1 MAPVARLFI
10 HTFNAK
16 HGHVRNRPKSG
27 NSDHGRRTARFDPK
41 PSFSVRVPA
50 ALGYYVLVLMLRTP
64 RLDEAAILTELCLRS
79 KAVWGYDKEFMQACR
94 DELTLTPSTM
104 QSSHL
109 KVAEIGGCLMGMAQ
123 VTVKGDIAELDKLFV
138 EPTQLRSG
146 AGRAL
151 FDWAKN
157 TAREAGAVTLVI
169 EADPE
174 ASGFYRR
181 MGAIDDGVA
190 PSGSIP
196 GRFTPRLKLQ
206 L

>member
-1 MAPVARLFI
+1 LFFQI
-10 HTFNAK
+10 A
-16 HGHVRNRPKSG
+16 V
-27 NSDHGRRTARFDPK
+27 
-41 PSFSVRVPA
+41 
-50 ALGYYVLVLMLRTP
+50 LGYYALMLILRTP
-64 RLDEAAILTELCLRS
+64 RLDEAAILTGLCLRS
-79 KAVWGYDKEFMQACR
+79 KAAWGYDEEFMRACR

-104 QSSHL
+104 KSSHF

-151 FDWAKN
+151 FNWAKSM
-157 TAREAGAVTLVI
+157 AREAGAATLVI
-169 EADPE
+169 ESDPE

-196 GRFTPRLKLQ
+196 GRFIPRLKLQ

>member
-1 MAPVARLFI
+1 MLR
-10 HTFNAK
+10 
-16 HGHVRNRPKSG
+16 
-27 NSDHGRRTARFDPK
+27 
-41 PSFSVRVPA
+41 
-50 ALGYYVLVLMLRTP
+50 LRTP
-64 RLDEAAILTELCLRS
+64 RPDEAAILTELCLRS

-104 QSSHL
+104 QSSHF
-109 KVAEIGGCLMGMAQ
+109 KVAEIGRRLIGMAQ
-123 VTVKGDIAELDKLFV
+123 VTMKSDVAELDKLFV

-146 AGRAL
+146 AGCAL

-157 TAREAGAVTLVI
+157 TAREAGALTLVI
-169 EADPE
+169 EADPD

-181 MGAIDDGVA
+181 MGAVDDGAA

-196 GRFTPRLKLQ
+196 GRFIPRLKLQ